1 MRSLALEKADRKPQF
16 AGKIRQSETFKSN
29 VCGLLRRLSLRLSH
43 LPFGLLGLVTLLS
56 LSTQAKEK
64 IKLMYLESEHETR
77 AAVLLGRLELPLEV
91 YRVGIFRVGK
101 NLYGVIRF
109 ANIDK
114 EGALADRHR
123 VGTTVATV
131 CDRIFGE
138 LPELVR
144 IDFEGVS
151 KRETKTEKPEV
162 LFSASVDRNSWKTV
176 PKNLLGLARVEQS
189 GTLFFDPRLE
199 LGEPPKPKP
208 TSPKKAKAGKVQT
221 KAKPGGK
228 PSKKGPT
235 RDQRPNGELK

>member
-1 MRSLALEKADRKPQF
+1 M
-16 AGKIRQSETFKSN
+16 
-29 VCGLLRRLSLRLSH
+29 RRL
-43 LPFGLLGLVTLLS
+43 LLGLVLLLS
-56 LSTQAKEK
+56 LSAQAKEK

-77 AAVLLGRLELPLEV
+77 AAVLIGRLELPLEV

-101 NLYGVIRF
+101 NLYGVVRF
-109 ANIDK
+109 ANID
-114 EGALADRHR
+114 ERGVLTDRHR
-123 VGTTVATV
+123 VGTTVAML

-176 PKNLLGLARVEQS
+176 PKDLLGLTRVEQS

-208 TSPKKAKAGKVQT
+208 APPKKT
-221 KAKPGGK
+221 KASKGK
-228 PSKKGPT
+228 TEVGQGKKSAKKSPT
-235 RDQRPNGELK
+235 RDQRPNGELKKP